1 MTVNI
6 TESNPIFH
14 PLANAFPL
22 LPEDSEEFAEL
33 VKDIEANG
41 LNHPIVRF
49 EGKILDGRN
58 RWRAI
63 QKLNEDRP
71 VNDRLAQREVQ
82 FDSDRDPVAF
92 VWSANAVRR
101 QLTPAQRAMAAEQLA
116 TAARGYQRKNT
127 DGSSSDGE
135 MTIPEA
141 ASRTGASVS
150 SIERARRV
158 RKTAAP
164 EVVEAV
170 EKGDLQLG
178 TAERLAERPVEEQ
191 KEIMATTPV
200 DEIVKKVPPTR
211 AKKAPKGPETD
222 AEGAHEAPEGIG
234 TTPATVEQSTE
245 SEPPTG
251 TPGPEMAVKSASGK
265 ARRPLTVLKDQL
277 KASSGEGEAARLAY
291 WTKHAELIKDLPADE
306 LVQFVKDMR
315 ANVSN
320 INKLLKLIKEHQGS

>member
-22 LPEDSEEFAEL
+22 LDEDSEEFAEL
-33 VKDIEANG
+33 VKDIEEHG
-41 LNHPIVRF
+41 LNSPIVRY

-58 RWRAI
+58 RWRAL
-63 QKLNEDRP
+63 QKINDGLP
-71 VNDRLAQREVQ
+71 VNERLAGREVQ
-82 FDSDRDPVAF
+82 FDADRDPVAF

-116 TAARGYQRKNT
+116 TASRGYQRKNG
-127 DGSSSDGE
+127 DGSDTDAE

-141 ASRTGASVS
+141 AEKTGASVS

-164 EVVEAV
+164 EVVAAV

-178 TAERLAERPVEEQ
+178 TAERLAEKPVEEQ

-200 DEIVKKVPPTR
+200 ADLPKVVPPARTR
-211 AKKAPKGPETD
+211 KARKD
-222 AEGAHEAPEGIG
+222 ADEATEGAHEAPEGIG
-234 TTPATVEQSTE
+234 TAPETVDEPGVTVPDIAPVPEKTDKGRRRSPETIMREQLIKFYLVPAMVPLEFWTE
-245 SEPPTG
+245 HADSIAKLPKSQLEPY
-251 TPGPEMAVKSASGK
+251 VK
-265 ARRPLTVLKDQL
+265 DL
-277 KASSGEGEAARLAY
+277 KATRTEITR
-291 WTKHAELIKDLPADE
+291 
-306 LVQFVKDMR
+306 
-315 ANVSN
+315 
-320 INKLLKLIKEHQGS
+320 LLKLIDEHTKK